1 MYVVCECCALHGVVC
16 VSDCM
21 TDELS
26 KSVQAHNI
34 GFAIVWHRR
43 YAVVLYIF
51 LKFVFDVLLPFK
63 FQYIDCQFF
72 NLFLFN
78 ISMQVLVC
86 VCECFHFDLQ
96 A

>member
-1 MYVVCECCALHGVVC
+1 MYVVCECCALRCVICVCVCVC

-21 TDELS
+21 TDNASDELS

-51 LKFVFDVLLPFK
+51 KFVFDVLLPFK
-63 FQYIDCQFF
+63 FPYIDCQFF

-86 VCECFHFDLQ
+86 V
-96 A
+96 